1 MPRLRARIHAQRPKR
16 AHARCTVFLR
26 PRCQIARTWR
36 LAHTTPPRAGPTM
49 VVARQP
55 RSTGQ
60 CSGARR
66 HAIGRSPHD
75 NVNVNVRARARPQSS
90 ELRSGERRELR
101 MRIKGEQKRE
111 SRKHTES
118 LFPEVRGHLITVHV
132 HVQIGR
138 NTKDMILKS
147 DRSLRAHVA
156 TTHRP
161 RYRGCASRRA
171 SL

>member
-1 MPRLRARIHAQRPKR
+1 MVPRLRARIHAQRPKR
-16 AHARCTVFLR
+16 AQTHAAQCFYGRAKSRALG
-26 PRCQIARTWR
+26 
-36 LAHTTPPRAGPTM
+36 AHKPPPRAGPTM

-75 NVNVNVRARARPQSS
+75 NVNVNVRARRLDAS

-138 NTKDMILKS
+138 KT
-147 DRSLRAHVA
+147 
-156 TTHRP
+156 
-161 RYRGCASRRA
+161 
-171 SL
+171 

>member
-1 MPRLRARIHAQRPKR
+1 VPRLRARIHAQRPKR

-36 LAHTTPPRAGPTM
+36 TQTAPARGANDGRCAAATVYGTVLRGATSRDRPVPT
-49 VVARQP
+49 RQRQREP
-55 RSTGQ
+55 
-60 CSGARR
+60 
-66 HAIGRSPHD
+66 
-75 NVNVNVRARARPQSS
+75 VRARARPQSS

-161 RYRGCASRRA
+161 WYRGCASRRA